1 MSETTNIRVDLQYT
15 KNLGNFESLK
25 IGIGVEDFVRKGES
39 IEDATERVYGFVEGK
54 LEQKLMDVV
63 EDLKGGR

>member
-1 MSETTNIRVDLQYT
+1 VDLQYT

-25 IGIGVEDFVRKGES
+25 IGIGVEDHMRNGET
-39 IEDATERVYGFVEGK
+39 IDEATERVYAFVEGK
-54 LEQKLMDVV
+54 LEQKLLDVV

>member
-39 IEDATERVYGFVEGK
+39 IEDATERVYSFVEGK
-54 LEQKLMDVV
+54 LEQKLLDVV